1 MKLKFKFNYL
11 LLIISIALI
20 WLIIYFIYN
29 WVNKDELYHQWW
41 WQWVEVT
48 PQPDTNLWEE

>member
-20 WLIIYFIYN
+20 GLIIYFIYN
-29 WVNKDELYHQWW
+29 GVNKDELYHQGGG
-41 WQWVEVT
+41 QGVEVT
-48 PQPDTNLWEE
+48 PQPDTNLGEE